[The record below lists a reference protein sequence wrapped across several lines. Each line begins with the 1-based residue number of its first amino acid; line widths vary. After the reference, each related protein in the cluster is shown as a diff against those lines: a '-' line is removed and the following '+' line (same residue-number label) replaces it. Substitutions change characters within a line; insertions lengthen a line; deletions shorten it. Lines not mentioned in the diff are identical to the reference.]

1 MPAPDESFPALR
13 DALSRRYGRPEPPAE
28 GLDPFE
34 AILSVMLDRA
44 VAPRQRDRVLDAL
57 REEGLIA
64 PQALAEADPEELDEA
79 LRPAGVT
86 AARGA
91 LAPLRRLARWVVDLH
106 HGSADELT
114 GPTSPV
120 ATAELQDELR
130 SVNGVGPASADAIL
144 LFALGRPVYP
154 VDRAT
159 YRILARHGWIDRD
172 ASYEDAR
179 DIVEQ
184 LAPADPATLAELSAW
199 FERLGKDHCRA
210 SVAKCD
216 RCPLQPFLP
225 EGGPID
231 PAE

>member
-86 AARGA
+86 ASRGA
-91 LAPLRRLARWVVDLH
+91 FAPLRRLARWVVDLH

-130 SVNGVGPASADAIL
+130 SVNGIGPASADAIL

-216 RCPLQPFLP
+216 RGPLQPFLP